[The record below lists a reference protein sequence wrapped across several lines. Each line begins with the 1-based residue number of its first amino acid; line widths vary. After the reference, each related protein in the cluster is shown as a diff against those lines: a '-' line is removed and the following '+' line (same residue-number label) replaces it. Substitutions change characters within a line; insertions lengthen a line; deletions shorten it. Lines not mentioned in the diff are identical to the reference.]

1 MKKVIRLIFVTS
13 FFIVLSSII
22 VYPQNTDNIEVTK
35 INDQFYML
43 TSKVPYEVNFL
54 VYVTPEGVLLVD
66 SGQRQTGQE
75 IRSVLK
81 TIAPANPKVKFLIN
95 THAHIDHTGGNLS
108 LAGEPVIVGQ
118 DLLRSTLRS
127 YSYVLY
133 EFPDNALPS
142 ITFEDSMNVYFGG
155 EKIRIISVPGSHDA
169 TDAIVHFT
177 KSGIVCVGDIFEGLT
192 IPSIDAYTGN
202 LLNFPKVID
211 KVISLIPKDVI
222 IVSGHDKIA
231 NVEKLK
237 QSRDMIYYTTQKVKE
252 EMSKGK
258 DVVEMQKEDIL
269 KGWAKFENGF
279 GGDRNDWIRS
289 LANAGPSKFRGST
302 AGELYKVLLKSNA
315 DSAYKKYKELQRD
328 YPTGYPFSAYE
339 LTRTGDWLLEKG
351 RTDDAVKMFEFSLK
365 AYPKSTLGYTKLGE
379 LYTKTGKTELA
390 IKNFEKLLNVDP
402 GNKNAEEMLMQ
413 LRNKK

>member
-1 MKKVIRLIFVTS
+1 MKGIIRLIFVTS

-35 INDQFYML
+35 IKDQFYML

-54 VYVTPEGVLLVD
+54 AYVTPEGVLLVD
-66 SGQRQTGQE
+66 SGQRQTGKE

-81 TIAPANPKVKFLIN
+81 TIAPDNPEVKILIN
-95 THAHIDHTGGNLS
+95 THAHIDHTGGNLA
-108 LAGEPVIVGQ
+108 LAGEPIIVGQ
-118 DLLRSTLRS
+118 DLLRSTLRN

-133 EFPDNALPS
+133 EFPDDALPS
-142 ITFEDSMNVYFGG
+142 VTFKDSMNVYFGG

-177 KSGIVCVGDIFEGLT
+177 KSGIVCVGDIYEGLT

-202 LLNFPKVID
+202 VLNFPKVID

-237 QSRDMIYYTTQKVKE
+237 QSRDIIYYTIQKVKE

-258 DVVEMQKEDIL
+258 DVAEMQKENIL
-269 KGWAKFENGF
+269 KDWAAFENGF
-279 GGDRNDWIRS
+279 GGNMNDWIDQ
-289 LANAGPSKFRGST
+289 LANAGPSKFLGST
-302 AGELYKVLLKSNA
+302 AGVLYKILLKNNA
-315 DSAYKKYKELQRD
+315 DSAIEKYKELQRD

-351 RTDDAVKMFEFSLK
+351 RTDDAVKMFEFSVK
-365 AYPKSTLGYTKLGE
+365 AYPESTLGYTKLGE
-379 LYTKTGKTELA
+379 LYMKNGNTELA

-402 GNKNAEEMLMQ
+402 GNKNAEKMLRQ